1 MKAIN
6 WLYDKEFEYVF
17 RNIGKEL
24 WEDLRQEIAVIVLE
38 YDSDKIIEL
47 EEKGKQVFKFWIV
60 RICCNQTNSKYGKF
74 GRLYGS
80 LVPVEDI
87 VKFVKEED
95 EIDNSQELA
104 EGISKIINGLYWY
117 DQEILKMYIEL
128 GSVRKVSK
136 QTGIP
141 HTSVFI
147 TIKNI
152 RKCIKQQLVY

>member
-1 MKAIN
+1 LKAIN

>member
-1 MKAIN
+1 MKAIE

-17 RNIGKEL
+17 KNIGKDL
-24 WEDLRQEIAVIVLE
+24 WEDLRQEVAVIVLE
-38 YDSDKIIEL
+38 YDSIKLKEL
-47 EEKGKQVFKFWIV
+47 QSKGKQVFKFWIV

-74 GRLYGS
+74 GRMYAA
-80 LVPVEDI
+80 LVPVED
-87 VKFVKEED
+87 VMKFVKEEE
-95 EIDNSQELA
+95 EIDNSQEVA
-104 EGISKIINGLYWY
+104 NSISKIIPSLYWY

-141 HTSVFI
+141 HTSIFI

-152 RKCIKQQLVY
+152 RKCIMKQLVY